1 MWTESD
7 EGYFGLAY
15 YEISDSVA
23 LALSA
28 YPNIL
33 VEISTVRKDNSERV
47 WRREHFSTGLIVT
60 LQKIVERDDRCI
72 RDHKVREGRELP
84 L

>member
-7 EGYFGLAY
+7 EGHFGLAY
-15 YEISDSVA
+15 YEISV
-23 LALSA
+23 A

-33 VEISTVRKDNSERV
+33 VEISTVRKDNNERV
-47 WRREHFSTGLIVT
+47 WRREHFSTGPIVT